1 MNLFQLP
8 LFETI
13 FKTNSSRLA
22 SDDVGVL
29 SLQRL
34 GHPLQIHL
42 LRVSDRGELS
52 RLVHHRLLHR
62 GYLLPGGYPR
72 LQVQNNVHGEWILG
86 EGMFVL
92 YRVSAE

>member
-34 GHPLQIHL
+34 GHSLQIHL
-42 LRVSDRGELS
+42 LGVSDGGQLS

-62 GYLLPGGYPR
+62 GRLLPCGHPR
-72 LQVQNNVHGEWILG
+72 IQTQNHVHGEWILG
-86 EGMFVL
+86 QGLIFL
-92 YRVSAE
+92 